1 MTVSENFKMS
11 QEDNVKCNHYNSG
24 NCKFA
29 KKEKGCKFFHPET
42 ICELHNVKTKSVL
55 TYIQGLVNL
64 VTLHVYFKSDVPTNT
79 QQISH
84 LT

>member
-11 QEDNVKCNHYNSG
+11 QEDNIKCNHYNSG

-42 ICELHNVKTKSVL
+42 ICELPKCKDKKCPDIHPRPCKF
-55 TYIQGLVNL
+55 G
-64 VTLHVYFKSDVPTNT
+64 DTNW
-79 QQISH
+79 
-84 LT
+84 